1 MGGYPRRSRAKTS
14 ADCGCGSGLEP
25 WMDETNLN
33 RTASVLVVD
42 DDPVVRSLMRATLEN
57 DNFEVIEAVDG
68 VEGCRLYEERRPDL
82 LLVDVIMPRMDGY
95 ELCRELRSRL
105 ASAYVPIVVA
115 TSLDDVPSIAQAYHA
130 GATDFIPKPINWLV
144 LNHRVR
150 YILRASRAFQELR
163 RNQERL
169 IAAKDAA
176 EAASR
181 SKSEFLANMSHELR
195 TPLNAIIGF
204 SGMMSDRMFG
214 PINEKY
220 AEYAA
225 VIGDSG
231 RHLLAIINDILDLA
245 RDEANRLI
253 VAEEEVEISRVVDLS
268 SRIVQEL
275 AVKAEVNFVTETE
288 NFLPNVL
295 GDTAK
300 LTQILVNLLSN
311 AIKFTPAGGR
321 VCLKIGREPQGG
333 LTFQV
338 ADTGIGMSAEQIPI
352 ALSPFGQVDSGL
364 NRKYDGVG
372 LGLPLTKRLIELH
385 DGTIKIT
392 SEPGR
397 GTTVDFH
404 LPEERLCHGGSQGC
418 PRTTSLRARREEIQ

>member
-1 MGGYPRRSRAKTS
+1 MSPIPRRYWSRE
-14 ADCGCGSGLEP
+14 LE
-25 WMDETNLN
+25 ETNLS
-33 RTASVLVVD
+33 RTASILVVD

-57 DNFEVIEAVDG
+57 DNFEVIEAGDG
-68 VEGCRLYEERRPDL
+68 VDGCRLYEERRPDL
-82 LLVDVIMPRMDGY
+82 LLVDVIMPRMDGF

-115 TSLDDVPSIAQAYHA
+115 TGLDDVPSITRAYDA
-130 GATDFIPKPINWLV
+130 GATDFIPKPVNWLV

-150 YILRASRAFQELR
+150 YILRASRAFEELR
-163 RNQERL
+163 RNQAHL

-214 PINEKY
+214 PLNEKY
-220 AEYAA
+220 TEYAG

-245 RDEANRLI
+245 RADANRL
-253 VAEEEVEISRVVDLS
+253 VVTEEEVEISRIVDLS

-275 AVKAEVNFVTETE
+275 AARAEVIFVIETE
-288 NFLPNVL
+288 NRLPNVM

-311 AIKFTPAGGR
+311 AIKFTPAGGT
-321 VCLKIGREPQGG
+321 VSLKIAQKPEGG
-333 LTFQV
+333 LTFRV
-338 ADTGIGMSAEQIPI
+338 SDTGIGMSAEQIPV

-372 LGLPLTKRLIELH
+372 LGLQLTKRLIELH
-385 DGTIKIT
+385 EGTIEIT

-397 GTTVDFH
+397 GTRVDFH
-404 LPEERLCHGGSQGC
+404 LPEERVCRDGC
-418 PRTTSLRARREEIQ
+418 ALTA

>member
-1 MGGYPRRSRAKTS
+1 MVGIS
-14 ADCGCGSGLEP
+14 ASVLEP
-25 WMDETNLN
+25 WMLETNQT
-33 RTASVLVVD
+33 RTASILVVD
-42 DDPVVRSLMRATLEN
+42 DDPVMRSLMRATLEN
-57 DNFEVIEAVDG
+57 DNFEVIEAGDG
-68 VEGCRLYEERRPDL
+68 VEGCQLYEEHHPDL
-82 LLVDVIMPRMDGY
+82 LLVDVIMPRMDGF
-95 ELCRELRSRL
+95 ELCRELRGRP

-115 TSLDDVPSIAQAYHA
+115 TGLDDVPSIARAYDA
-130 GATDFIPKPINWLV
+130 GATDFIPKPVNWLV

-150 YILRASRAFQELR
+150 YILRASRAFQELH

-169 IAAKDAA
+169 IAEKEAA

-181 SKSEFLANMSHELR
+181 SKSDFLANMSHELR

-204 SGMMSDRMFG
+204 SGMMSDQMFG
-214 PINEKY
+214 PLSEKY
-220 AEYAA
+220 AEYAV

-245 RDEANRLI
+245 RADANRLI
-253 VAEEEVEISRVVDLS
+253 VAEEEVEIREIVNLS

-275 AVKAEVNFVTETE
+275 AAKAAVNFVTEIE
-288 NFLPNVL
+288 DFLPNVL

-311 AIKFTPAGGR
+311 AIKFTPTGGR
-321 VCLKIGREPQGG
+321 VCLKIKRNPQGG
-333 LTFQV
+333 LTFRV
-338 ADTGIGMSAEQIPI
+338 ADTGIGMSAEQIPV

-385 DGTIKIT
+385 EGTIEIT
-392 SEPGR
+392 SEPGK
-397 GTTVDFH
+397 GTIVEFH
-404 LPEERLCHGGSQGC
+404 LPKERVCEPVAH
-418 PRTTSLRARREEIQ
+418 